1 MSTRIGHSGS
11 ARASASPPFSP
22 VASAF
27 SLAAGLA
34 CVLSG
39 ASPRQLVGRNRRR
52 RLAGARAQALYLGH
66 VGLGVPL
73 VHAAGALGR
82 DRATARRACARI
94 ETLRDAPGVDHAF
107 ACLEGALRALR
118 ERLHDIAGEGRP

>member
-1 MSTRIGHSGS
+1 YDNVEYGLGVQSTGS
-11 ARASASPPFSP
+11 ALVVERALVRRPRPRADGRGGQ
-22 VASAF
+22 
-27 SLAAGLA
+27 GL
-34 CVLSG
+34 V
-39 ASPRQLVGRNRRR
+39 VV
-52 RLAGARAQALYLGH
+52 AGARAQALYLGH

-82 DRATARRACARI
+82 DRASARRACARI

-118 ERLHDIAGEGRP
+118 ERLHDIAGEARP